1 MVAVPDIK
9 SFKLQKEYDF
19 IVLGCD
25 GIFDKLSNRDVV
37 NCVWY
42 TVNNQQAPT
51 IHEQCGRAIEFILK
65 ASVTRRTLDN
75 ITAVMVSFSN
85 FKRLAFPSQTATG
98 SGFKSSEAS
107 TPTSST
113 LFNPNGNYNHTK
125 TSSSNFSTKDSAADD
140 KAVEIEQEGKLNRAH
155 HPQSFAGGSVS
166 PSGVGSR

>member
-51 IHEQCGRAIEFILK
+51 IHE
-65 ASVTRRTLDN
+65 
-75 ITAVMVSFSN
+75 
-85 FKRLAFPSQTATG
+85 
-98 SGFKSSEAS
+98 
-107 TPTSST
+107 
-113 LFNPNGNYNHTK
+113 
-125 TSSSNFSTKDSAADD
+125 
-140 KAVEIEQEGKLNRAH
+140 
-155 HPQSFAGGSVS
+155 
-166 PSGVGSR
+166 